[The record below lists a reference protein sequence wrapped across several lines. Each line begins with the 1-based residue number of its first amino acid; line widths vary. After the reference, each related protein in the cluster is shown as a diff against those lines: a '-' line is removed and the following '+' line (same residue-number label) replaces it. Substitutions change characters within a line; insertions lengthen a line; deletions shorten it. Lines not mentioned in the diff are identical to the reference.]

1 MSYGSES
8 GAGPVARHK
17 GKHLEKQMKT
27 RLAVVCTLA
36 LVAMCNENVLAETNS
51 VPASAAASSALSEA
65 QKQAYVVG
73 IMNAKQV
80 KEGAGID
87 NLDMD
92 TYLQGF
98 KAGYS
103 LPEDKWLL
111 NEKEMQDVVMDI
123 RKTATKKHEEKQLK
137 QQSESK
143 AKGEAFLLLN
153 AAKAGVKTTAS
164 GLQYEV
170 IKEGNGPTPKDTEIV
185 KVNYKGTLVDGE
197 VFDQN
202 NGVTFGVTQVIPGWT
217 EALRMMKVG
226 SKYRLAIP
234 SKLAY
239 GEKGTGG
246 GRIPPNAALVF
257 DVELVAIQEAGT
269 LNQPPAPGKANK

>member
-1 MSYGSES
+1 
-8 GAGPVARHK
+8 
-17 GKHLEKQMKT
+17 MKT
-27 RLAVVCTLA
+27 RLAVVCTLI
-36 LVAMCNENVLAETNS
+36 LVAMCNKNILADTNAT
-51 VPASAAASSALSEA
+51 PAPAASSALSDA
-65 QKQAYVVG
+65 QKQAYVIG

-87 NLDMD
+87 DLDMD

-111 NEKEMQDVVMDI
+111 SEKEIQDVVMGI
-123 RKTATKKHEEKQLK
+123 RQTAAKKQRA

-143 AKGEAFLLLN
+143 TKGEAFLLLN

-170 IKEGNGPTPKDTEIV
+170 IKEGDGPTPKDTEVV
-185 KVNYKGTLVDGE
+185 KVNYKGTLVNGE

-217 EALRMMKVG
+217 EALLMMKVG

-239 GEKGTGG
+239 GEKGAGG

-257 DVELVAIQEAGT
+257 EVELVGIQ
-269 LNQPPAPGKANK
+269 NPADMPASPASGKNK